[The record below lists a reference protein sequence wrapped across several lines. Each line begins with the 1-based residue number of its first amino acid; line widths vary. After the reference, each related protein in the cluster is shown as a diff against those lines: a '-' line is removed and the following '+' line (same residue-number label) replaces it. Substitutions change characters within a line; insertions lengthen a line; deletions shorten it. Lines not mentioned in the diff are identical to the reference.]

1 MTQAEN
7 PAEQAPLAPPA
18 APQTQDSDISEKLSV
33 ESIGWLFVQKYYS
46 TYAGEIEKLYAFYD
60 QDASLLHDE
69 ISAAEEKTHTVH
81 LASGTDAIRK
91 HFQAQ
96 KELAEA
102 NKIVI
107 ERADFQK
114 SVGDSIL
121 IVVCGLWKKGAG
133 ELLQFV
139 QTFLLKSKG
148 KTVYDISND
157 LLKFVNLS
165 ETFSESEV
173 KEVES
178 NGNGAVEPEQEAEV
192 VANEEVPET
201 IEEPQAEKEEVAV
214 AEPKIEDSEPAEKIP
229 ESAPQPVESAP
240 AAPETPSAPLVK
252 PTWAN
257 LAAIEPKTGKI
268 SQVSAPVAKPTA
280 APPKKATSPAQQP
293 QQAQTGNGKYK
304 KEEWYPIYVR
314 NIEVEDDE
322 LRTALVQ
329 NFGDIKFFKR
339 SNKAALVDFKNK
351 EDQQKALETKE
362 IVINGNAIL
371 LEPRLLKSANGKTD
385 FKKDKKQ
392 VKKNGAKKF

>member
-7 PAEQAPLAPPA
+7 PAELTAVAPPA
-18 APQTQDSDISEKLSV
+18 APQTQDVENSEKLSV

-46 TYAGEIEKLYAFYD
+46 TYAGEIEKLYAFYG

-69 ISAAEEKTHTVH
+69 ISAAQEKSHTVH
-81 LASGTDAIRK
+81 LASGTDAIRN
-91 HFQAQ
+91 HFKAQ
-96 KELAEA
+96 KELSEA

-178 NGNGAVEPEQEAEV
+178 NGNGAVEAETKAEV
-192 VANEEVPET
+192 VVNEDVSEKV
-201 IEEPQAEKEEVAV
+201 EEPQAEEKEISAS
-214 AEPKIEDSEPAEKIP
+214 EPKTGDSEPAEKIP
-229 ESAPQPVESAP
+229 ESAPQPVETTPSAP
-240 AAPETPSAPLVK
+240 ATPSAPLAK

-257 LAAIEPKTGKI
+257 LAAIEPKMGKI
-268 SQVSAPVAKPTA
+268 SQVSVPNVKPTA
-280 APPKKATSPAQQP
+280 APPKKAASPAQP

-314 NIEVEDDE
+314 NIEVDDDE
-322 LRTALVQ
+322 LRTALIK

-339 SNKAALVDFKNK
+339 SNKAALVDFKSK
-351 EDQQKALETKE
+351 EDQQKALDTKE

-371 LEPRLLKSANGKTD
+371 LEPRLLKAANGKTD
-385 FKKDKKQ
+385 FKKEKKQ